1 MSMPLKELVRYK
13 EDIYELVSAVIKR
26 SQQITDVRA
35 AFYPTTLE
43 ENAGATVQQQ
53 PKNTEEFSD
62 EKASVVAFKE
72 IFSNE
77 VVYKIRK

>member
-13 EDIYELVSAVIKR
+13 EDIYELVAAVIKR

-43 ENAGATVQQQ
+43 ENAGAAVQQ
-53 PKNTEEFSD
+53 PKDTEEFSD